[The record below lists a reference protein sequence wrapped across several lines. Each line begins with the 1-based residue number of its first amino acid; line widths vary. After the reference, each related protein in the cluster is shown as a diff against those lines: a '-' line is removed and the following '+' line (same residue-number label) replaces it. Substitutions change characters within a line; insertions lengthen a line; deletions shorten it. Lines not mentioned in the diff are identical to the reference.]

1 MVSKDGG
8 DVVAGTRLVWNQIGQ
23 SFSAPDRLH
32 LRPYRAGIYVLA
44 IAGSGA
50 VVPHSAALTAAMGQ
64 HADQHRSFGRRL
76 EAFTGPDDESATGGD
91 DVHKPLRA
99 AEHNDPI
106 VAEPATWALRRHEQ

>member
-1 MVSKDGG
+1 MIDQSRFRCGRSRFLGVKMVSKDGG

-50 VVPHSAALTAAMGQ
+50 VVPNSAA
-64 HADQHRSFGRRL
+64 S
-76 EAFTGPDDESATGGD
+76 
-91 DVHKPLRA
+91 
-99 AEHNDPI
+99 
-106 VAEPATWALRRHEQ
+106 